1 VFEFFLTYCLI
12 IGCLKMWH
20 RHGRVV
26 VPGNESA
33 GIVRG
38 FLSWTRN
45 FIVKGWL
52 VAFVLFF
59 GWANTG
65 QIASPAYA
73 KWAYNYPADHSM
85 VIWFFTT
92 VPFTVV
98 LWFLWHATF
107 RARSQPGTIGWYGD
121 KMPSLVTLSMKLP
134 AFWGAVFY
142 LWLLFSPTLPFYDC
156 YVRGF
161 WLHTPIEQLFDH

>member
-1 VFEFFLTYCLI
+1 MFDYLLTYCII
-12 IGCLKMWH
+12 IGCLRLWH
-20 RHGRVV
+20 YHGKVV
-26 VPGNESA
+26 VPGNEA
-33 GIVRG
+33 TGLVRG
-38 FLSWTRN
+38 LLGWTSKLIFRSW
-45 FIVKGWL
+45 IIS
-52 VAFVLFF
+52 FVLFF
-59 GWANTG
+59 GWSAG
-65 QIASPAYA
+65 GYGHPGYA

-85 VIWFFTT
+85 VIWWLTT

-121 KMPSLVTLSMKLP
+121 NMPSLVTLSMKLP

-161 WLHTPIEQLFDH
+161 WLHTPIEMLCE